1 MLVNYSSKMRLLVLS
16 SKTGGG
22 HEIRAQ
28 AIQEF
33 CHSLR
38 IESSILRPLEDS
50 AAIYLL
56 GTNIYNWIQRFYPR
70 LHSLYFRLLE
80 YASLHSNPK
89 LIIGGNE
96 FQNKISKFYPSTVIS
111 VHAHLNHG
119 FLDLIRNAMPR
130 HSVPNFM
137 IYCGELA
144 DGVGYSRH
152 WINPKADLF
161 CGPTKSTINA
171 AIKRGMPSNK
181 CKVLGPLLRQPFYR
195 EETTPI
201 KNDFCKKHRLD
212 PNIPIALLATGAN
225 GVNSHEMALKAVAYS
240 KKRMQ
245 VVVLCGRSRQLY
257 KRVKMLSHKYEF
269 PIKAL
274 AQIDA
279 QEMSRLINLSLWVFG
294 RPGAGLTSEVV
305 SSGTNMIFD
314 VSGGIMPQEYNNLN
328 FFKNKGQSPRVAKNT
343 KTLCKHICNDFTM
356 PPPKMEMQPEV
367 IKETILKLVKNDGS
381 RD

>member
-1 MLVNYSSKMRLLVLS
+1 MLAKYSAMMRLLVLS

-38 IESSILRPLEDS
+38 IDSLVLRPLEDS
-50 AAIYLL
+50 SSVYLL

-80 YASLHSNPK
+80 YASLHADPK

-96 FQNKISKFYPSTVIS
+96 FQDQISEFSPSAVIS

-119 FLDLIRNAMPR
+119 FWDLIQNAMPR
-130 HSVPNFM
+130 HSVPSFM
-137 IYCGELA
+137 IYCGELD

-152 WINPKADLF
+152 WINPKANLF
-161 CGPTKSTINA
+161 CGPTNSTINA
-171 AIKRGMPSNK
+171 AKKRGMPSNK
-181 CKVLGPLLRQPFYR
+181 CRVLGPLLRQPFYEKDTSQIR
-195 EETTPI
+195 
-201 KNDFCKKHRLD
+201 NNFCKKHSLN

-225 GVNSHEMALKAVAYS
+225 GVNSHEMALKAVANS
-240 KKRMQ
+240 KKRIQ
-245 VVVLCGRSRQLY
+245 VIALCGRSRQLY
-257 KRVKMLSHKYEF
+257 KRIKLLSDKYDY

-279 QEMSRLINLSLWVFG
+279 YEMSTIINLSLWVFG
-294 RPGAGLTSEVV
+294 RPGAGLTTEVV
-305 SSGTNMIFD
+305 ASGKNMIFD
-314 VSGGIMPQEYNNLN
+314 ISRGIMPQEHNNLN
-328 FFKNKGQSPRVAKNT
+328 FFKNQGQPPLVASNT
-343 KTLCKHICNDFTM
+343 ETLCKHICNEFTM
-356 PPPKMEMQPEV
+356 RPPKMEMQPNV
-367 IKETILKLVKNDGS
+367 IKQTLVKLVKNAES